1 MESKAFTVVVKMP
14 EGTKLERT
22 SSAVANLEE
31 LLYAI
36 TGDSLLTVYS
46 HIGEGSGS
54 ENAIFEGENT
64 AMMKVVLSSEC
75 RVAPVAVIEQ
85 FVHTAEN
92 PDGLELTIKQE
103 ENSLSSLLGSE
114 GAPIVVEVKGEELD
128 EIADIT
134 EEVKSR
140 MQEVPGLYNIVSSIE
155 DGAPEITISI
165 NRTIAGINNL
175 SVSTVIEGS

>member
-1 MESKAFTVVVKMP
+1 
-14 EGTKLERT
+14 
-22 SSAVANLEE
+22 
-31 LLYAI
+31 
-36 TGDSLLTVYS
+36 
-46 HIGEGSGS
+46 
-54 ENAIFEGENT
+54 
-64 AMMKVVLSSEC
+64 MMKVVLSSEC
-75 RVAPVAVIEQ
+75 RVAPEAVIEQ

-155 DGAPEITISI
+155 DGA
-165 NRTIAGINNL
+165 RR
-175 SVSTVIEGS
+175 

>member
-1 MESKAFTVVVKMP
+1 MLRSLIGHRWIVISAAVGLMVLTVFLLPFIGTEFMPRMESKAFTVVVKMP

-31 LLYAI
+31 LLYTI

-75 RVAPVAVIEQ
+75 RVAPETVIEQ

-128 EIADIT
+128 DPACC
-134 EEVKSR
+134 S
-140 MQEVPGLYNIVSSIE
+140 
-155 DGAPEITISI
+155 
-165 NRTIAGINNL
+165 
-175 SVSTVIEGS
+175 